1 MQQTKIWIIILVIVV
16 LGGLFP
22 PILSYAEGDGGGGAG
37 GIPVDDGPPTDI
49 PDLEYSFENAPYP
62 GNYGKIT
69 ESSWQDFLNRAE
81 SLGHTEIKR
90 YEYMDIYLA
99 DDTFERR
106 TAYGPIFYSTNGT
119 DMEEIIDIEHS
130 TDTLYYYTFVLR
142 YKNDENINILNYN
155 RGHETSRNTGSQ
167 GQITWVH
174 GGGYKHP
181 TKHYIGADFY
191 TSTYY
196 RADITE
202 KYQEKPN
209 QYNADPTRGYGMYFL
224 KPAYGEWVN
233 IPHALGVY
241 RDYVEIEIQVP
252 QKYEWQ
258 EGYDD
263 NLFYYGDNELS
274 IRPNFAI
281 QLHYENV
288 RKIHGAQ
295 VAGRDGT
302 WILPHEIKLKQAYYS
317 NTYPHTA
324 TFTAKVPID
333 HSANFPSMESIITA
347 DLYIYDSYNSHYNYS
362 VNLPEYHTWT
372 RYLTYLGTVDAD
384 GDGYD
389 DRTGHPVNQ
398 SKPVDDRKADKPNRD
413 DYPDTILGSLE
424 FYWDTM
430 IYYIKMPFIFIGDA
444 FKSIIDWINTSIL
457 GFIDSFIAIFER
469 LFSFLPYEV
478 VGLLG
483 VGFMVLMII
492 TVVKAIRGD

>member
-1 MQQTKIWIIILVIVV
+1 MQQTKIWIIILIIVV

-37 GIPVDDGPPTDI
+37 GIPGDEPETDI

-69 ESSWQDFLNRAE
+69 ESSWQDFINRAE

-90 YEYMDIYLA
+90 YLYMDINNSNGTY
-99 DDTFERR
+99 DRY
-106 TAYGPIFYSTNGT
+106 TATGPIFYSTNGT
-119 DMEEIIDIEHS
+119 DIEEITDINMIGS
-130 TDTLYYYTFVLR
+130 KAYTFDYRVQ
-142 YKNDENINILNYN
+142 YKDNEKTNILNYN
-155 RGHETSRNTGSQ
+155 AGHKTKDYPITSISTG
-167 GQITWVH
+167 GV
-174 GGGYKHP
+174 YNP
-181 TKHYIGADFY
+181 DNYR
-191 TSTYY
+191 TSGSYASETYY

-209 QYNADPTRGYGMYFL
+209 QYNADPTRGYGMYFV

-324 TFTAKVPID
+324 LFVAKVPID
-333 HSANFPSMESIITA
+333 HAASFPSNESIITA
-347 DLYIYDSYNSHYNYS
+347 DLYIYDSYNSHHNYS

-424 FYWDTM
+424 FYWDSM
-430 IYYIKMPFIFIGDA
+430 IYYVKMPFIFIGDA
-444 FKSIIDWINTSIL
+444 FKSIIDWINTTIF

-483 VGFMVLMII
+483 IGFMVLMII